1 MPRWWDDEG
10 LAPGGQAEAKPP
22 PGHKEPPRRRQERP
36 EPGTKAKPG
45 PPTSRPKGRRQDDD
59 DLDAPGDDAD
69 DDVAVDPVT
78 VLRRWKVMRNAVIA
92 VAVVLSCL
100 GVASMYV
107 LDEDLPWDKDLRLP
121 DPVAGGAP
129 VAHDMLRQV
138 ETSLIP
144 LAGAGGI
151 VLESLPP
158 EIVDSFLRVNSVTL
172 DALVAALAEPE
183 WQPRHIAWREDPLT
197 RNDVWQQVAVM
208 KRLEAMLLQQRG
220 MELEAFGA
228 AFDLMA
234 LGLRM
239 QELEALP
246 SYYLHGL
253 TLYQGGALLLA
264 DLVNRTRLPTDRLM
278 VLQAG
283 LARME
288 ISDDALRQFFS
299 SCYELERDR
308 LLAKARSG
316 VGGGDADPAADVNG
330 RSGPMDSQADPFFKP
345 NATLRLFASSFR
357 DLAGE
362 VQRAHFARSG
372 RALDR
377 IPARRQGLRR
387 LLNSNWRGEAYFA
400 ERIRHYAGFYDQQT
414 LLKAQRELV
423 LTLFALRRYHAVHGR
438 LPAALADLV
447 PEFIPELPIDPFD
460 GEPLR
465 YNPRDAI
472 LRSVGSDLVD
482 EGGWFDDDSL
492 AAPHEPTLFI
502 RF

>member
-1 MPRWWDDEG
+1 
-10 LAPGGQAEAKPP
+10 
-22 PGHKEPPRRRQERP
+22 
-36 EPGTKAKPG
+36 
-45 PPTSRPKGRRQDDD
+45 
-59 DLDAPGDDAD
+59 
-69 DDVAVDPVT
+69 
-78 VLRRWKVMRNAVIA
+78 MRNAVIV
-92 VAVVLSCL
+92 VAVLLGCL
-100 GVASMYV
+100 GLTSMYV
-107 LDEDLPWDKDLRLP
+107 LDEEMPWDQDLRLP
-121 DPVAGGAP
+121 DPVEGGAP
-129 VAHDMLRQV
+129 IAHDMLRQV

-144 LAGAGGI
+144 LAGARGI

-158 EIVDSFLRVNSVTL
+158 DIAESYLRANSVTL

-183 WQPRHIAWREDPLT
+183 WHPRHRAWRDDPLT
-197 RNDVWQQVAVM
+197 RADIWHQVAVM

-228 AFDLMA
+228 GFDLMA

-239 QELEALP
+239 QELKALP

-253 TLYQGGALLLA
+253 TLFQGGALLLA
-264 DLVNRTRLPTDRLM
+264 DLVNRTRLSTDRLM

-288 ISDDALRQFFS
+288 ISDDALRQFFTA
-299 SCYELERDR
+299 CYELERQR
-308 LLAKARSG
+308 LLAQARPAVPADAHS
-316 VGGGDADPAADVNG
+316 GGGSEAGGRAATDAST
-330 RSGPMDSQADPFFKP
+330 RADPFFKP

-377 IPARRQGLRR
+377 IPDRRQGLRR

-400 ERIRHYAGFYDQQT
+400 DRIRHYAGFHDQQT

-423 LTLFALRRYHAVHGR
+423 LTLFALRRYHAVEGR
-438 LPAALADLV
+438 LPATLADLV
-447 PEFIPELPIDPFD
+447 PDYIPELPIDPFD

-465 YNPRDAI
+465 YNQRDAI

-482 EGGWFDDDSL
+482 EGGWFEDDSL